1 MPTDFLKVGT
11 EKQNRKE
18 SAYGTSKKW
27 ALKGETE
34 RKVPI
39 DIQKVGTERQNRKES
54 AYKFIVP

>member
-39 DIQKVGTERQNRKES
+39 DIQKVGTERRNREKS
-54 AYKFIVP
+54 AY